1 MCFISCQ
8 ILTSL
13 YFEANLQKVF
23 EYKENRKIF
32 AFLEKYVLKRQATE
46 VLKNLISF

>member
-1 MCFISCQ
+1 MCFILCQ
-8 ILTSL
+8 ILISL
-13 YFEANLQKVF
+13 SFEANLQKVF

-46 VLKNLISF
+46 LLKNLISF